1 MPSVTALRRTL
12 VEGAG
17 KEGQR
22 ERLLRLCV
30 TQLRADGAS
39 CRATVWPWLLPCT
52 RTTKALPPRQRK
64 LLVLGLAL
72 CVQSA
77 GAPLRPPLHS
87 AVSHAVLRDV
97 FKKLLA
103 SRDACA
109 AECALALLRAACSG
123 EPGAAPAARKLFR
136 AHPRLAAAM
145 VQPAFAAL
153 HSARADRSSTTGATR
168 GTLTSL
174 VCDIIAAGVSVA
186 LPASDPAP
194 LVAFLSRV
202 EPPSAASL
210 GALEALSAE
219 DARCDCIA
227 IARHLARMLKREA
240 LSKALRSKTLR
251 VLVAVLE
258 DVDRPLPAEL
268 GRELGAAVAE
278 LLDSDAGS
286 VLVAGN
292 TAALATL
299 VSMPGVVALAQLL
312 RRLDSKLELGSRNAP
327 LTVGRLARD
336 ALWRGLCAPTAG
348 ATAAAAAAT
357 TAAPARIVA
366 VRLCALLRS
375 AEDLDAHDA
384 PRCGF
389 APSVL
394 RSVFAPAVVDAVQE
408 HGSCA
413 LGVGSGASGPLRS
426 IATLFS
432 SSGGSPPVAA
442 AALASEL
449 VQLADADHDD
459 CTALKLLT
467 VALPCAPESLRA
479 VELRAWLAQRCDAL
493 VRAPTAAA
501 QPPLVPH
508 HALELLLQLAQF
520 ATMAAAGTAP
530 HARRPFRDWLDRHA
544 VELLLRPGIDDCAA
558 AALCAMLVRGGP
570 ARTRTL
576 FGALAALSSNTA
588 DSVKLLRFI
597 QLLGHV
603 AAASRGFITA
613 DEAQRAQRSA
623 SDTAHPGADE
633 YQGFETK
640 QERMRQRSSLRLA
653 RCVRTSFISPYIP
666 LIIRLALGSED
677 IAAPPAAAAVEEF
690 APLAPTPVVVPAA
703 LRCAALHTLAALML
717 MSPELVATS
726 APRILALTE
735 CSGGASSADSPP
747 QSTSPQATA
756 AHDDVAV
763 SAVFLCGA
771 ILRAD
776 AERES
781 QRAAVEA
788 LAARLSDGSAPVCCA
803 ALAVLGNLLVSKQV
817 QPAAVLP
824 RIAAATVHASVGALA
839 TAFIRQLLRREGK
852 LASRLLFDI
861 YCGLASIDSGT
872 VSADSAGTQAGGSR
886 TTHREGVDTLAVMTH
901 IIAVAKAAHV
911 DARDL
916 ALPLLHTL
924 IDESGMGCSVRAR
937 KGRLLSA
944 SPLARSAA
952 ATLRL
957 LPPSQSAAT
966 WKALSSLTNVWRT
979 GTGGLQGIGVAVERG
994 VAGDISAYCRAASA
1008 RATAEK
1014 RDAILRALTM
1024 LPVA

>member
-1 MPSVTALRRTL
+1 MLS
-12 VEGAG
+12 
-17 KEGQR
+17 
-22 ERLLRLCV
+22 
-30 TQLRADGAS
+30 DI
-39 CRATVWPWLLPCT
+39 
-52 RTTKALPPRQRK
+52 
-64 LLVLGLAL
+64 
-72 CVQSA
+72 
-77 GAPLRPPLHS
+77 
-87 AVSHAVLRDV
+87 

-103 SRDACA
+103 SRDTSA
-109 AECALALLRAACSG
+109 AECALALLRDACSG

-153 HSARADRSSTTGATR
+153 HTARADRSSSTATTSSA
-168 GTLTSL
+168 LTSL
-174 VCDIIAAGVSVA
+174 VCDIVAAASEVA

-202 EPPSAASL
+202 DPPSAASL
-210 GALEALSAE
+210 GALETLSAA
-219 DARCDCIA
+219 DARCDCVA
-227 IARHLARMLKREA
+227 VARHLARALKRDG
-240 LSKALRSKTLR
+240 LSKALRSKALR

-268 GRELGAAVAE
+268 GRELGAAAAE

-286 VLVAGN
+286 MLVAGN

-299 VSMPGVVALAQLL
+299 ISAPGVVAPAQLL
-312 RRLDSKLELGSRNAP
+312 LRLDSKLELGSRNAP

-336 ALWRGLCAPTAG
+336 ALWCGLCAPGAG
-348 ATAAAAAAT
+348 ADAAPAAV
-357 TAAPARIVA
+357 AAPARIVA
-366 VRLCALLRS
+366 ARLCALLRS
-375 AEDLDAHDA
+375 AEDLESRSVPH
-384 PRCGF
+384 RGF

-394 RSVFAPAVVDAVQE
+394 GSVFVSVDAVQE
-408 HGSCA
+408 HGVSA
-413 LGVGSGASGPLRS
+413 PSTGGARGPLRS

-432 SSGGSPPVAA
+432 SGGAPPIAA
-442 AALASEL
+442 AALVSEL
-449 VQLADADHDD
+449 VQLAEADHDGQ

-467 VALPCAPESLRA
+467 VALPYAPGTLRA
-479 VELRAWLAQRCDAL
+479 VELRTWLAQRCDAL
-493 VRAPTAAA
+493 VRTPTAATHA
-501 QPPLVPH
+501 PPLPQ
-508 HALELLLQLAQF
+508 HALELLLQLAQR
-520 ATMAAAGTAP
+520 ATMAAAALP
-530 HARRPFRDWLDRHA
+530 ASDSAARDEGARHPFRDWLDRHA
-544 VELLLRPGIDDCAA
+544 VELLLRPGIDDGSA

-588 DSVKLLRFI
+588 DSAKLLRLL

-603 AAASRGFITA
+603 AAASRSFITA
-613 DEAQRAQRSA
+613 DEAQRAQRGA
-623 SDTAHPGADE
+623 SDTARPGADE

-640 QERMRQRSSLRLA
+640 QERVRHRSSLRLA

-677 IAAPPAAAAVEEF
+677 IVTPAAAGAAAAAAAAEVAALPP
-690 APLAPTPVVVPAA
+690 APAVVPAV
-703 LRCAALHTLAALML
+703 LRCTALHTLAALML
-717 MSPELVATS
+717 MSPELITLSV
-726 APRILALTE
+726 PRIVSLTQ
-735 CSGGASSADSPP
+735 CSGGTVNAPP
-747 QSTSPQATA
+747 QSSSPQATA
-756 AHDDVAV
+756 ARDDVAV

-788 LAARLSDGSAPVCCA
+788 LTARLSDGSAPVCCA

-824 RIAAATVHASVGALA
+824 RIAAATVRASIGALA
-839 TAFIRQLLRREGK
+839 TALIRQLLRREGK

-861 YCGLASIDSGT
+861 YCGLASIDSGG
-872 VSADSAGTQAGGSR
+872 SAGSRAGGSC
-886 TTHREGVDTLAVMTH
+886 TGGGVDTLAVMRH
-901 IIAVAKAAHV
+901 ILAVAKAARV

-924 IDESGMGCSVRAR
+924 LDESGMGRSVRAPT
-937 KGRLLSA
+937 GRLLSA

-957 LPPSQSAAT
+957 LPPAQSAAT

-994 VAGDISAYCRAASA
+994 VAGDINAYCRAASG

-1014 RDAILRALTM
+1014 RDEVLRALSM